1 MVLYHGGEND
11 VEFVSYRPTLRDSNP
26 TPEDADLEE
35 MLMGHRNISQAP
47 FIDLVV
53 FKRICMTHS
62 RSLVEG
68 I

>member
-1 MVLYHGGEND
+1 MAGEND
-11 VEFVSYRPTLRDSNP
+11 VEFVSYRAALRDSSP

-35 MLMGHRNISQAP
+35 MLMGHHNISQAP

-53 FKRICMTHS
+53 FKRICMT
-62 RSLVEG
+62 RFKSLVEG